1 MDAANDVADWVEDAA
16 EDVAEWAEEVG
27 IVDAFEDA
35 GQWIE
40 GAWYDIGAAL
50 EPAADFF
57 VDVYGVLDE
66 AIDDALAWASD
77 DSNWLALANTLG
89 GTLMLTLSGDF
100 DAAGDLLTN
109 D

>member
-1 MDAANDVADWVEDAA
+1 M
-16 EDVAEWAEEVG
+16 
-27 IVDAFEDA
+27 
-35 GQWIE
+35 
-40 GAWYDIGAAL
+40 
-50 EPAADFF
+50 
-57 VDVYGVLDE
+57 DVYGVLDE